1 MPEKQQ
7 GAVRAGYAHDM
18 SVLKAM
24 HQALRESDITF
35 AAYLPDT
42 FELSAGKIARSR
54 PGDDLRQLLA

>member
-7 GAVRAGYAHDM
+7 GSVRAGYAHDM

-24 HQALRESDITF
+24 HQALRDSDITF

-42 FELSAGKIARSR
+42 LNYPLARLTRSR